1 MIVNN
6 NIKVGQ
12 RWSNVTRHQIVEVT
26 YIVGKMVWY
35 NILEQYTNIYKKEYS
50 KSVEHFTN
58 SYTLIK

>member
-1 MIVNN
+1 MIVEQV
-6 NIKVGQ
+6 KVGQ
-12 RWSNVTRHQIVEVT
+12 KWSNVTRHQIVEVT

>member
-1 MIVNN
+1 MIVEEV
-6 NIKVGQ
+6 KVGQ
-12 RWSNVTRHQIVEVT
+12 KWSNVTRHQIVEVT

-35 NILEQYTNIYKKEYS
+35 NILEQDTNIYKKEYS